1 MSPAEISSSYDSS
14 IVVRRWLAT
23 WIDFLVLA
31 GFLLIP
37 DGVLGNA
44 LYQKTLFVW
53 LGLIALYYPLLEG
66 LTGTTLGKWIAHVK
80 VVDEQGQIPGIGKAV
95 IRTLLRLVEVN
106 PILAGGLPAGIV
118 VLTSKKRQR
127 LGDMAAQ
134 TYVLKTSDLGKI
146 RRSIPP
152 TFPR

>member
-23 WIDFLVLA
+23 WIDFLLLA
-31 GFLLIP
+31 GFLFLP
-37 DGVLGNA
+37 DALLGNA
-44 LYQKTLFVW
+44 LYQKTLLLW
-53 LGLIALYYPLLEG
+53 LALIALYYPLLEG

-80 VVDEQGQIPGIGKAV
+80 VVDEQGQTPGIGKA
-95 IRTLLRLVEVN
+95 ILRTLLRLIEVN
-106 PILAGGLPAGIV
+106 PVLAGGLPAGIV

-134 TYVLKTSDLGKI
+134 TYVLKTSDLGKLGQ
-146 RRSIPP
+146 PGLP
-152 TFPR
+152 AFPR